1 MVSCP
6 SSMVSAVCVVPF
18 PPHAGGFLT
27 LSISATTDGGGFITV
42 RLTGREQTGRVP
54 PIVREYYRLT
64 TAISVCVVCVG
75 LCTVR

>member
-27 LSISATTDGGGFITV
+27 LSISTTMGPVGGITHTHTHTQMELQLV
-42 RLTGREQTGRVP
+42 
-54 PIVREYYRLT
+54 
-64 TAISVCVVCVG
+64 
-75 LCTVR
+75 